1 MGDVGLGNTEDAA
14 SEDDLKG
21 QGCTGD
27 EAGDTGALHLAPDV
41 SAHQLVERG
50 DGSIDGAFAHAHGA
64 EAEAVVAALPSVVSQ
79 AETPKEPTDA
89 IPHAR
94 SPEEIAKG
102 RMAVLEFLDKRPD
115 REFHEIGFDRE
126 LSGVAL
132 SEDLIDLYSR
142 GFAELRD
149 YRLSFQSRITPAG
162 EVWLRNNTLTR

>member
-1 MGDVGLGNTEDAA
+1 
-14 SEDDLKG
+14 
-21 QGCTGD
+21 
-27 EAGDTGALHLAPDV
+27 
-41 SAHQLVERG
+41 
-50 DGSIDGAFAHAHGA
+50 
-64 EAEAVVAALPSVVSQ
+64 
-79 AETPKEPTDA
+79 
-89 IPHAR
+89 
-94 SPEEIAKG
+94 
-102 RMAVLEFLDKRPD
+102 MAVLEFLDKRPD